1 MYAFFIKLS
10 GYQQSIY
17 YKSQRTLVGLLVEGV
32 ARSCINSA
40 NADIENQRNKKG
52 GKMKCMKRSEGRT
65 RAAAG

>member
-1 MYAFFIKLS
+1 MVMKSQECYIFIYKRTLFCMHIKLS

-40 NADIENQRNKKG
+40 NADIENQVELR
-52 GKMKCMKRSEGRT
+52 
-65 RAAAG
+65 